1 MRGVAILVVIGL
13 LGVAAPVRAG
23 AQAPGSAG
31 PAFQEVEARWTDFW
45 ARVRRGDLEGA
56 RRAVHSRVR
65 SEFRDGFPQTTA
77 GESLQDVAQQM
88 AYCRLEPTPMPISG
102 DEVAYGV
109 RCRHGTETA
118 ESLVILRRDADGVWR
133 FTSP

>member
-1 MRGVAILVVIGL
+1 MRGVAVLAVIGL
-13 LGVAAPVRAG
+13 LGVAAPVLAG
-23 AQAPGSAG
+23 AQAPVSAG

-65 SEFRDGFPQTTA
+65 AEFREGFPQTTA
-77 GESLQDVAQQM
+77 GEALPDVAQQM
-88 AYCRLEPTPMPISG
+88 AYCRLDPTRIEISAE
-102 DEVAYGV
+102 EVAYGV

-118 ESLVILRRDADGVWR
+118 ESLVILRQDVDGVWR